1 MKKTTIVITSI
12 IGIGSLL
19 AQPGKPRGP
28 GGQYDERMEMMR
40 IWKLTEHLELTEDQA
55 EKFFPS
61 MRAHQKQV
69 LKIRKEEKELF
80 TPLYKQL
87 KKGEDVSKAEATK
100 LMNKVASFEQ
110 KKSKTRIDFVKNSGD
125 ILNPTQQVK
134 LLMFEGHM
142 KAQVRDRMQDRYK
155 PPPPRGGKQKRRK
168 NSF

>member
-1 MKKTTIVITSI
+1 MKKRTIVIISI

-80 TPLYKQL
+80 TPLYKKV

-100 LMNKVASFEQ
+100 LLNKVASIEQ

-142 KAQVRDRMQDRYK
+142 KQQVRDRMQDKYK
-155 PPPPRGGKQKRRK
+155 PPPPRGGKQKRRRE
-168 NSF
+168 F

>member
-28 GGQYDERMEMMR
+28 GGQYGERMEMMM
-40 IWKLTEHLELTEDQA
+40 IWKLTDHLELTQDQA

-80 TPLYKQL
+80 TPVYKKV
-87 KKGEDVSKAEATK
+87 KKGEDISKAEANK
-100 LMNKVASFEQ
+100 LLNKVATYEQ
-110 KKSKTRIDFVKNSGD
+110 KRSKARIDFVKDSGD

-134 LLMFEGHM
+134 LLMFDGQM
-142 KAQVRDRMQDRYK
+142 KQQVRNRMQDRYK
-155 PPPPRGGKQKRRK
+155 PPPPRGGKQKRRRE
-168 NSF
+168 F

>member
-28 GGQYDERMEMMR
+28 GGQYSERMEMMM
-40 IWKLTEHLELTEDQA
+40 IWKLTDHLELTENQA
-55 EKFFPS
+55 ERFFPS

-80 TPLYKQL
+80 TPVYKKV
-87 KKGEDVSKAEATK
+87 KKGEDISKAEANK
-100 LMNKVASFEQ
+100 LLNKVATYEQ
-110 KKSKTRIDFVKNSGD
+110 KRSKARIDFVKNSGD

-134 LLMFEGHM
+134 LLMFDGQM
-142 KAQVRDRMQDRYK
+142 KQQVRERMQDRYK
-155 PPPPRGGKQKRRK
+155 PPPLRGGKQKGRRK
-168 NSF
+168 F

>member
-1 MKKTTIVITSI
+1 MKKTTIVIASI

-40 IWKLTEHLELTEDQA
+40 IWKLTEYLELKEVQA

-69 LKIRKEEKELF
+69 MEIRNEEKELF
-80 TPLYKQL
+80 TPLYKKV
-87 KKGEDVSKAEATK
+87 KKGEDISKAEANK
-100 LMNKVASFEQ
+100 LLNKVATYEQ
-110 KKSKTRIDFVKNSGD
+110 KRSKARIDFVKNSGD

-134 LLMFEGHM
+134 LLMFDGQM
-142 KAQVRDRMQDRYK
+142 KQQVRDRMQDKYK
-155 PPPPRGGKQKRRK
+155 PPHPRGGKQKRRRE
-168 NSF
+168 F

>member
-12 IGIGSLL
+12 IGIGLLL

-28 GGQYDERMEMMR
+28 GGQYSERMEMMM
-40 IWKLTEHLELTEDQA
+40 IWKLTDHLELTQDQA

-80 TPLYKQL
+80 TPVYKKV
-87 KKGEDVSKAEATK
+87 KKGEDISKAEANK
-100 LMNKVASFEQ
+100 LLNKVATYEQ
-110 KKSKTRIDFVKNSGD
+110 KRSKARIDFVKDSGD

-134 LLMFEGHM
+134 LLMFDGQM
-142 KAQVRDRMQDRYK
+142 KQQVRDRMQDRYK
-155 PPPPRGGKQKRRK
+155 PPPPRGGKQKRRRE
-168 NSF
+168 F

>member
-28 GGQYDERMEMMR
+28 GGQYSERMEMMM
-40 IWKLTEHLELTEDQA
+40 IWKLTDHLELTENQA
-55 EKFFPS
+55 ERFFPS

-80 TPLYKQL
+80 TPVYK
-87 KKGEDVSKAEATK
+87 KVIRGEDISKAEANK
-100 LMNKVASFEQ
+100 LLNKVATYE
-110 KKSKTRIDFVKNSGD
+110 KKRSKARIDFVKNSGD

-134 LLMFEGHM
+134 LLMFDGQM
-142 KAQVRDRMQDRYK
+142 KQQVRERMQDRYK
-155 PPPPRGGKQKRRK
+155 PPPLRGGKQKGRRK
-168 NSF
+168 F

>member
-28 GGQYDERMEMMR
+28 GGQYSERMEMMM
-40 IWKLTEHLELTEDQA
+40 IWKLTDHLELTENQA
-55 EKFFPS
+55 ERFFPS

-80 TPLYKQL
+80 TPVYK
-87 KKGEDVSKAEATK
+87 KVVRGEDISKAEANK
-100 LMNKVASFEQ
+100 LLNKVATYE
-110 KKSKTRIDFVKNSGD
+110 KKRSKARIDFVKNSGD

-134 LLMFEGHM
+134 LLMFDGQM
-142 KAQVRDRMQDRYK
+142 KQQVRERMQDRYK
-155 PPPPRGGKQKRRK
+155 PPPLRGGKQKGRRK
-168 NSF
+168 F

>member
-28 GGQYDERMEMMR
+28 GGQYGERMEMMM
-40 IWKLTEHLELTEDQA
+40 IWKLTDHLELTQNQA

-80 TPLYKQL
+80 TPLYKKV
-87 KKGEDVSKAEATK
+87 KKGEDVSKAEANK
-100 LMNKVASFEQ
+100 LLNKVATYEQ
-110 KKSKTRIDFVKNSGD
+110 KRSKARIDFVKDSGD

-134 LLMFEGHM
+134 LLIFDEQI
-142 KAQVRDRMQDRYK
+142 KQQVRNRMQDRYK
-155 PPPPRGGKQKRRK
+155 PPPPRGGKQKHRRE
-168 NSF
+168 F

>member
-28 GGQYDERMEMMR
+28 GGQYGERMEMMM
-40 IWKLTEHLELTEDQA
+40 IWKLTDHLELTQDQA

-80 TPLYKQL
+80 TPLYKKV
-87 KKGEDVSKAEATK
+87 KKGEDVSKAEANK
-100 LMNKVASFEQ
+100 LLNKVATYEQ
-110 KKSKTRIDFVKNSGD
+110 KRSKARIDFVKDSGD

-134 LLMFEGHM
+134 LLIFDEQI
-142 KAQVRDRMQDRYK
+142 KQQVRNRMQDRYK
-155 PPPPRGGKQKRRK
+155 PPPPRGGKQKHRRE
-168 NSF
+168 F

>member
-28 GGQYDERMEMMR
+28 GGQYSERMEMMM
-40 IWKLTEHLELTEDQA
+40 IWKLTDHLELTENQA
-55 EKFFPS
+55 ERFFPS

-80 TPLYKQL
+80 TPVYK
-87 KKGEDVSKAEATK
+87 KVIKGEDISKAEANK
-100 LMNKVASFEQ
+100 LLNKVATYEQ
-110 KKSKTRIDFVKNSGD
+110 KRSKARIDFVKNSGD

-134 LLMFEGHM
+134 LLMFDGQM
-142 KAQVRDRMQDRYK
+142 KQQVRERMQDRYK
-155 PPPPRGGKQKRRK
+155 PPPLRGGKQKGRRK
-168 NSF
+168 F

>member
-1 MKKTTIVITSI
+1 MKKRTIVIISI

-28 GGQYDERMEMMR
+28 GGQYDERMEMMM
-40 IWKLTEHLELTEDQA
+40 IWKLTGHLELTEDQA

-80 TPLYKQL
+80 TPVYKKV
-87 KKGEDVSKAEATK
+87 KKGEDISKAEANK
-100 LMNKVASFEQ
+100 LLNKVATYEQ
-110 KKSKTRIDFVKNSGD
+110 KRSKARIDFVKNSGD

-134 LLMFEGHM
+134 LLMFDGQM
-142 KAQVRDRMQDRYK
+142 KQQVRDRMQDKYK
-155 PPPPRGGKQKRRK
+155 PPPPRGGKQKRRRE
-168 NSF
+168 F

>member
-28 GGQYDERMEMMR
+28 GGQYSERMGMMM
-40 IWKLTEHLELTEDQA
+40 IWKLTDHLELTQDQA

-80 TPLYKQL
+80 TPVYKKV
-87 KKGEDVSKAEATK
+87 KKGEDISKAEANK
-100 LMNKVASFEQ
+100 LLNKVATYEQ
-110 KKSKTRIDFVKNSGD
+110 KRSKARIDFVKDSGD

-134 LLMFEGHM
+134 LLMFDGQM
-142 KAQVRDRMQDRYK
+142 KQQVRDRMQDRYK
-155 PPPPRGGKQKRRK
+155 PPPPRGGKQKRRRE
-168 NSF
+168 F

>member
-28 GGQYDERMEMMR
+28 GGQYSERMEMMM
-40 IWKLTEHLELTEDQA
+40 IWKLTDHLELTENQA
-55 EKFFPS
+55 ERFFPS

-80 TPLYKQL
+80 TPVYK
-87 KKGEDVSKAEATK
+87 KVVRGEDISKAEANK
-100 LMNKVASFEQ
+100 LLKKVATYE
-110 KKSKTRIDFVKNSGD
+110 KKRSKARIDFVKNSGD

-134 LLMFEGHM
+134 LLMFDGQM
-142 KAQVRDRMQDRYK
+142 KQQVRDRMQDRYK
-155 PPPPRGGKQKRRK
+155 PPPPRGGKQKGRRK
-168 NSF
+168 F